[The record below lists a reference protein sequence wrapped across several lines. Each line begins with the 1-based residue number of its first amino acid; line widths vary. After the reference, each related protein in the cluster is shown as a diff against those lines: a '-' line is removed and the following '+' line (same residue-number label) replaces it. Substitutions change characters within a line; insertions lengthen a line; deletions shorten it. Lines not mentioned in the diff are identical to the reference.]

1 MHEWAL
7 AEAVLEA
14 TEAALAGRKP
24 ACLRS
29 VTVVLGEM
37 QAVDRGI
44 LEVALKT
51 MLAEKPFSR
60 ASYLFETERA
70 AFRCSACGREWSSI
84 EPGTMGDDAREAI
97 HFLPEA
103 AWAFLRCPDCASPD
117 FALLSGRG
125 VSIKDITVAV
135 EEECR

>member
-14 TEAALAGRKP
+14 TSSALAGRNP
-24 ACLRS
+24 VCLRS
-29 VTVVLGEM
+29 VTVVLGEL

-51 MLAEKPFSR
+51 MLAERPFPQ
-60 ASYLFETERA
+60 ATYVFETELA
-70 AFRCSACGREWSSI
+70 SFSCAACGRQWSLA
-84 EPGTMGDDAREAI
+84 EVDGLDEEAREAI

-103 AWAFLRCPDCASPD
+103 ASALVRCPSCGSPD
-117 FALLSGRG
+117 FRLEKGRG
-125 VSIKDITVAV
+125 VTIREITLAAGG
-135 EEECR
+135 ECG